1 MNRIHEFCSFPSR
14 PGSFQDILL
23 GLLSLFLPLLPLSL
37 ACLPVSPRVRSCLS
51 AFELPPHS
59 VGLCSLFW
67 LYLHYWVRSQIGVP
81 APHLCLLTENC
92 ISHFLQNGSPGL
104 RGRRSCVNSRAATK
118 RSRRRSQWQSGRQ
131 GPVPTALGQATG
143 GPGRARQLLCREARL
158 CSGGTRPLA
167 TGTFP
172 QRSAGR
178 DTRCLR
184 SLFPS
189 GAPSSP
195 SRVKERSFLQR
206 KSLTDT
212 PRTSTAVRL

>member
-1 MNRIHEFCSFPSR
+1 MNHIHEFCSFPSR
-14 PGSFQDILL
+14 PGSFQDFLL
-23 GLLSLFLPLLPLSL
+23 GLLSLFFPLLPFSL
-37 ACLPVSPRVRSCLS
+37 ACLPVSPSVRSCLT
-51 AFELPPHS
+51 AFEPPHS
-59 VGLCSLFW
+59 VGLCFLFW

-81 APHLCLLTENC
+81 APHLCLLTENY

-118 RSRRRSQWQSGRQ
+118 RSHHRSQWQSGRQ

-143 GPGRARQLLCREARL
+143 GPGRAQQLFCREARL

-167 TGTFP
+167 MGTFP
-172 QRSAGR
+172 QRSTGR

-184 SLFPS
+184 RLFPS

-195 SRVKERSFLQR
+195 SRVKELSFLR
-206 KSLTDT
+206 RESLLTDT
-212 PRTSTAVRL
+212 PRTSTPVKL